1 MKIQTRRN
9 QAKYV
14 LELDGRLDASWSAY
28 VDANIEAAIQGGH
41 HEIDIDLAKVDYM
54 SSAGIGVLLKYRKKL
69 IGVQGCLRVI
79 HPTENVLSVLRLM
92 RLSGLLMGDSGE
104 VIPRTPTQ
112 QSVGFEHQGSQFEV
126 YQLESRTPLKCDF
139 LGKPELFPRGLMES
153 SSEFRVPFD
162 STTFGLGL
170 GAFSD
175 SEAEGGLKK
184 LGRFGE
190 SLGVAGVVVQHAADD
205 SRVPDYQLRHE
216 DLVPELRVLYGIF
229 CKGDFSHLVR
239 FEAAESSKGTIG
251 YSEFVSKVCDQLDC
265 PNIAFAVIAECASV
279 VGARMLRFPEPTDGQ
294 SPWEFPGIRDW
305 LTFTSEQG
313 ENRKLALVVGVVC
326 RNPPETAKAFLRPLG
341 EDSDFCG
348 HAHAAEFSY
357 RPLPKGVLDLTSTVR
372 SLFEKDTP
380 RSVLHLMMDSRPIE
394 GVGETEFMRGAC
406 WCGPIKDW
414 TSTTGLERTEE

>member
-14 LELDGRLDASWSAY
+14 LELDGRLDASWSSY

-69 IGVQGCLRVI
+69 LGVQGALRVI

-92 RLSGLLMGDSGE
+92 RLSELLLGDSGE
-104 VIPRTPTQ
+104 NIQSAPTQ
-112 QSVGFEHQGSQFEV
+112 QSIGFEHHGCQFDV
-126 YQLESRTPLKCDF
+126 FQLESRNPLQCGF
-139 LGKPELFPRGLMES
+139 LGKPELFSLGHLES
-153 SSEFRVPFD
+153 SMEFRVPFE

-175 SEAEGGLKK
+175 SEAQGGSRK

-190 SLGVAGVVVQHAADD
+190 SLGVAGVAVQHAADD

-229 CKGDFSHLVR
+229 GKGDFSHLVR
-239 FEAAESSKGTIG
+239 FEAAESSNGTFG
-251 YSEFVSKVCDQLDC
+251 YSDFVSKVCDHFDC
-265 PNIAFAVIAECASV
+265 QNLAFAIIAECASV
-279 VGARMLRFPEPTDGQ
+279 VGARLLRFPDASHGQ

-305 LTFTSEQG
+305 LSFTSEQG
-313 ENRKLALVVGVVC
+313 ESRKLALIVGIAC

-341 EDSDFCG
+341 EDEYFCG
-348 HAHAAEFSY
+348 HAHAAEFNY
-357 RPLPKGVLDLTSTVR
+357 RPLPKGVLELADAVR
-372 SLFEKDTP
+372 SLFEKDSP
-380 RSVLHLMMDSRPIE
+380 RSVLHLMKDSRPIE

-414 TSTTGLERTEE
+414 TPAN